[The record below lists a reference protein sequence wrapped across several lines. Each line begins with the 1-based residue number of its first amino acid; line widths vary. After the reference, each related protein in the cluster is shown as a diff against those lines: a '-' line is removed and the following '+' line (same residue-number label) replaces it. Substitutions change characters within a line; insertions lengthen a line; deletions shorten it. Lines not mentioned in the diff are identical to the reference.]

1 MHQIATSSTYF
12 ISDIAWQRFCGIYR
26 KEKKKNIE
34 DDMTLGGGSF
44 ILELCILWKL
54 LDCK

>member
-12 ISDIAWQRFCGIYR
+12 ISDIAWQLFCGIYR
-26 KEKKKNIE
+26 KEKKNIE